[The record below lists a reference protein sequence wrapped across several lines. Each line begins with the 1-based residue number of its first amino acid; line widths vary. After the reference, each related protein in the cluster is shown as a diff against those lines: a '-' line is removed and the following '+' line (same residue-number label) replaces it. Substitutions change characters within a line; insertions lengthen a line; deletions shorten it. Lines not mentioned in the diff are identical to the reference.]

1 MITAIKKFFNE
12 HISVAVA
19 GSYTGTQPE
28 NVLHLATAALLIE
41 MARADFDVK
50 DEELLMVA
58 DSVKEIFG
66 LAHDEAVELVA
77 LAEQEANEATCH
89 YEFTALINKGFQPKD
104 KVKIVELMWQVAYA
118 DNKLQKYEEALVRKI
133 ADLIYVPHK
142 DFIAAKHRVL
152 DRQIR

>member
-1 MITAIKKFFNE
+1 MITAIKRFFNE
-12 HISVAVA
+12 HISVVE
-19 GSYTGTQPE
+19 SSSVQPE
-28 NVLHLATAALLIE
+28 NALHVATAALLIE

-58 DSVKEIFG
+58 DSIKETFG

-77 LAEQEANEATCH
+77 LAEQEANESTCH
-89 YEFTALINKGFQPKD
+89 YEFTSLINKGFQPQD
-104 KVKIVELMWQVAYA
+104 KVKIIELMWQVAYA

-152 DRQIR
+152 NRQ

>member
-1 MITAIKKFFNE
+1 MITAIKRFFNE
-12 HISVAVA
+12 HINVAES
-19 GSYTGTQPE
+19 GTGVPPE
-28 NVLHLATAALLIE
+28 NALHLATAALLIE

-58 DSVKEIFG
+58 DSIKETFG
-66 LAHDEAVELVA
+66 LAHNEAVKLVA
-77 LAEQEANEATCH
+77 LAEREANEATCH
-89 YEFTALINKGFQPKD
+89 YEFTSLINKEFQPED
-104 KVKIVELMWQVAYA
+104 KVQIIEMMWQVAYA